1 MGIEAENVSTIIA
14 GEEIKFGKSIPVDS
28 VQEIVRKDPEN
39 IPEIYLREMQGSVVP
54 HLSLEIPVIDLS
66 LLSEADEG
74 ELSRLDIA
82 CREWG
87 FFQMDPSRVL
97 KIILIFKI
105 IFKSY
110 VASS

>member
-1 MGIEAENVSTIIA
+1 MGTEAENVSTIIA

-87 FFQMDPSRVL
+87 FFQV
-97 KIILIFKI
+97 ILLE
-105 IFKSY
+105 Y
-110 VASS
+110 APQLD